1 MKKAEIIE
9 NVIHILTL
17 IIVVIY
23 FSHKRSQE
31 SDFANLKKIRTEK
44 VLNIKDSLNEGVII
58 YCPSDRQVSKDFDD
72 IIIFFQDNCTWMLA
86 LLTIINMICKF
97 LSKVFKN
104 KKERAGFY

>member
-9 NVIHILTL
+9 SVIHILTL

-23 FSHKRSQE
+23 FSHKRSQDN
-31 SDFANLKKIRTEK
+31 DFENLKKIKTQK

-58 YCPSDRQVSKDFDD
+58 YCPSDGQVSKGFGS
-72 IIIFFQDNCTWMLA
+72 IIIFFQDNCAWMLA

-97 LSKVFKN
+97 LSKVFK
-104 KKERAGFY
+104 KKRDRAGFY